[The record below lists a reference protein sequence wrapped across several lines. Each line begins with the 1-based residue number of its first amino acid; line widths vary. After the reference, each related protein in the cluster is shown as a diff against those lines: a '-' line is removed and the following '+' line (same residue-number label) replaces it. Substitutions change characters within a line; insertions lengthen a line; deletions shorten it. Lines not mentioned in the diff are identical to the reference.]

1 MFICREV
8 ENTFHRCRC
17 SRTRNSTRGRTGC
30 GSSTVFGDILDT
42 ALVHPTLVAPMT
54 WFTTDTA
61 RIGILG
67 LVLALLLPLGFPFV
81 ALAVVGLAVVALAF
95 AIV

>member
-1 MFICREV
+1 
-8 ENTFHRCRC
+8 
-17 SRTRNSTRGRTGC
+17 
-30 GSSTVFGDILDT
+30 
-42 ALVHPTLVAPMT
+42 MT

-95 AIV
+95 ALFDQPPWVLQPPPPLPWFC